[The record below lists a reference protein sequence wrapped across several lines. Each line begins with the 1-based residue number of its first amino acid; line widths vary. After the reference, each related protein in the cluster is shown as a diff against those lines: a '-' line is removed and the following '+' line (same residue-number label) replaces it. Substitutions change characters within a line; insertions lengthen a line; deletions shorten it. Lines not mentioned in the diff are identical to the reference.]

1 MPRATLTDISI
12 RSLKAPEKGQVT
24 YLDDNL
30 SGFGVRV
37 SQGGAKTFV
46 LVHGV
51 NRQRLTIGRYPTLS
65 LKAARGEAK
74 RLQAEITL
82 GVIRRTTVTF
92 KEARELFLAA
102 CEQKNR
108 PRTVKDYRQRLD
120 RHFRFGKKR
129 LDDIKRAEIQSRLAK
144 LRATPSEQNHAF
156 VALRTFFNWAL
167 REQFVDASPMAGM
180 RAPSVL
186 PARDRVLSDRELA
199 EVCRVARGHPYP
211 FGPIVALLI
220 LTGQRRGEIAALEW
234 DWIDEDER
242 RITLPASLTKNK
254 HTHVFPYGNT
264 VDEMLRGLPRVGKYL
279 FPSRVETG
287 TVFNGW
293 GKSKA
298 RFDKGLSN
306 VEPYTLHDIR
316 RTFSSTHAGLGTPIH
331 VTEKLL
337 NHISGTVSGVA
348 AIYNRHS
355 YMAEMRAAIATYE
368 AHLAKLVG
376 KC

>member
-1 MPRATLTDISI
+1 MKNAPSYGSQEQATPARSRQPRIGRVGY
-12 RSLKAPEKGQVT
+12 RSLWLVVH
-24 YLDDNL
+24 LL
-30 SGFGVRV
+30 VRV
-37 SQGGAKTFV
+37 LFRLRVEGKHNLPDGPFILSP
-46 LVHGV
+46 VHRSFIDTPIVGV
-51 NRQRLTIGRYPTLS
+51 MTG
-65 LKAARGEAK
+65 K
-74 RLQAEITL
+74 RLRFMGKETL
-82 GVIRRTTVTF
+82 WTSKPLGSFLTVMGGFPVERGSADRR
-92 KEARELFLAA
+92 A
-102 CEQKNR
+102 
-108 PRTVKDYRQRLD
+108 
-120 RHFRFGKKR
+120 
-129 LDDIKRAEIQSRLAK
+129 
-144 LRATPSEQNHAF
+144 LRAAEDVLALGEPLVMFPEGTRQEGPRLSREQMLDGPAF

-220 LTGQRRGEIAALEW
+220 LTGQRRGEIAALDW

-306 VEPYTLHDIR
+306 VEPYTLHDLR
-316 RTFSSTHAGLGTPIH
+316 RTFSSTLAGLGTPIH

-355 YMAEMRAAIATYE
+355 YMAEMRAAIGAYE
-368 AHLAKLVG
+368 EHLAKLVG
-376 KC
+376 RC